1 MKTILI
7 NGSPRKNWNTHKLLL
22 ETERGAKEMGA
33 ETELLHLFDLSFT
46 DCKSCFAC
54 KLRGNKTGGTCV
66 LRDDLKPVLEK
77 IGGADVVVI
86 GSPVYYG
93 HLTSP
98 VLSLITRTTFPLMH
112 YELDPAT
119 GSPAKEQHY
128 NKQCGLIVTMNADE
142 NYLRSGYYK
151 TLKLP
156 QGRFAWGLGIVR
168 HSIPAIP
175 VSSRIIRNTMP
186 PCGTRDIKSS
196 IGTDNSRLIFRTLMN
211 WANVCA
217 ERRLNNDH
225 GRKPL

>member
-142 NYLRSGYYK
+142 NYLRSGLLQDFEASAG
-151 TLKLP
+151 TI
-156 QGRFAWGLGIVR
+156 RMGLGNCETLYSCDTCQFKDYSKYYATMWDER
-168 HSIPAIP
+168 HKVEHRDRQFP
-175 VSSRIIRNTMP
+175 VDLQNAYEL
-186 PCGTRDIKSS
+186 GK
-196 IGTDNSRLIFRTLMN
+196 RLCRK
-211 WANVCA
+211 AA
-217 ERRLNNDH
+217 EQ
-225 GRKPL
+225 